1 MKPGL
6 YLHAL
11 RVARARQLRG
21 RALRPLAR
29 RRFPGGAS
37 PREAAPVAGGEAL
50 WRSPAFEPAPAP
62 DPGTRLGRFHL
73 HYGEDVLAAARAG
86 DAGEA
91 RRLVDSWL
99 DANPPRPDDAW
110 HPYPLSTR
118 AGNWIA
124 ALTLLPEL
132 ASPALSASLWRQLRH
147 LEANVEDDV
156 LGNHVIRNARALV
169 LGGVAFGSERLLGR
183 GLDLLRRELPEQVL
197 ADGGHY
203 ERAPAYHLV
212 VLRDL
217 IEVQAAAPQPWLAE
231 PIERMRSFA
240 AALRR
245 PDGEPALFN
254 DGWPGLGP
262 ALDLPEPP
270 EGLTVLRESGFAV
283 VREGAMWLAFRCGP
297 LAPDFLPAH
306 AHADALSFQL
316 WWRGG
321 PVVGD
326 PGASTYEP
334 GAARDRERG
343 TAAHSTVQVDG
354 LDQFELWGAFR
365 SGPLPRVEL
374 LEARPG
380 LLEASASYRGL
391 RHLRRLEWG
400 ADAVTV
406 RDRVEGRGRHALESR
421 VVQAV
426 EGRAGVAVEP
436 QGGDARTEDTWVSER
451 VGERIASAAGV
462 VEATPTLPA
471 ELAWTIRLS

>member
-29 RRFPGGAS
+29 RRFPGGAP
-37 PREAAPVAGGEAL
+37 PREATPVSGGEAL

-62 DPGTRLGRFHL
+62 DPATRLGRFHL
-73 HYGEDVLAAARAG
+73 QYGEDVLAAARAG
-86 DAGEA
+86 DAEEA
-91 RRLVDSWL
+91 RRLVDSWV

-118 AGNWIA
+118 VGNWIA

-132 ASPALSASLWRQLRH
+132 ASPRLSASLWRQLRH

-169 LGGVAFGSERLLGR
+169 LGGVAFGSERLLRR

-217 IEVQAAAPQPWLAE
+217 LEVQAAAPQQWLEE
-231 PIERMRSFA
+231 PIERMRRFA
-240 AALRR
+240 AAMQR

-262 ALDLPEPP
+262 QLDLPEPP
-270 EGLTVLRESGFAV
+270 QGLTVLRESGFAV
-283 VREGAMWLAFRCGP
+283 VREGPLWLAFRCGP

-316 WWRGG
+316 WWRGE
-321 PVVGD
+321 PVVVD
-326 PGASTYEP
+326 PGTSTYEP
-334 GAARDRERG
+334 GAERDRERG

-354 LDQFELWGAFR
+354 RDQFELWGAFR

-374 LEARPG
+374 LEARDG
-380 LLEASASYRGL
+380 VLEASASYHGI
-391 RHLRRLEWG
+391 RHVRRLEWG
-400 ADAVTV
+400 GAAVTV
-406 RDRVEGRGRHALESR
+406 RDRVEGQGRRALESR
-421 VVQAV
+421 LVLAAPDWSGSI
-426 EGRAGVAVEP
+426 E
-436 QGGDARTEDTWVSER
+436 TL
-451 VGERIASAAGV
+451 GEEVRLSAGV
-462 VEATPTLPA
+462 VRVAGNAPLEAGFAIGLV
-471 ELAWTIRLS
+471 